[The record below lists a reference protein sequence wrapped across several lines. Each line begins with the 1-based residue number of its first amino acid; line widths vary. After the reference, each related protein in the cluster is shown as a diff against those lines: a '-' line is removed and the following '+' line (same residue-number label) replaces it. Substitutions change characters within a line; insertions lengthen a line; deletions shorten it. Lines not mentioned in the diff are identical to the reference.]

1 MPEDKTTSPKIWIG
15 LFLII
20 IGGLFLLD
28 NFHIIEIPYFIRDIG
43 ILPLFFLVAGAAVF
57 FSTNNKLGGIV
68 LFLIGIFFMG
78 GEFWPIVLMV
88 IGAYFL
94 FSKDRPFRFATKIHM
109 EDDDKEA
116 KDQDKIND
124 MSIFGG
130 GEKTYYTSNFKGG
143 SVISIF
149 GGSEINLNNC
159 KLAEGT
165 NTIDMVTIFGG
176 NTFIVPRDWL
186 IVNEALPLFGGF
198 SDKRVKD
205 PNISY
210 DESKKLVI
218 KGIVIFGGGEI
229 KSY

>member
-1 MPEDKTTSPKIWIG
+1 MPTDRSTSPKIWIG

-28 NFHIIEIPYFIRDIG
+28 NFYIIDVPFFIRDIG
-43 ILPLFFLVAGAAVF
+43 IFPLFFLVAGAAVF
-57 FSTNNKLGGIV
+57 FSTDNKTGGVV

-78 GEFWPIVLMV
+78 SEYWPIILMV
-88 IGAYFL
+88 IGIYFL
-94 FSKDRPFRFATKIHM
+94 FNKNKPFIFVTKINTD
-109 EDDDKEA
+109 EDDNQE
-116 KDQDKIND
+116 KIND
-124 MSIFGG
+124 TSIFGG
-130 GEKTYYTSNFKGG
+130 GEKRYHTSNFRGG
-143 SVISIF
+143 KVTSIF

-159 KLAEGT
+159 QLAEGV

-186 IVNEALPLFGGF
+186 IVNDALPIFGGF

-210 DESKKLVI
+210 DESKKLVF

>member
-1 MPEDKTTSPKIWIG
+1 MPNDKSTSPKIWIG
-15 LFLII
+15 LFLIV

-28 NFHIIEIPYFIRDIG
+28 NFYVIEIPYFIRDIG
-43 ILPLFFLVAGAAVF
+43 IFPLFFLVAGTAVF
-57 FSTNNKLGGIV
+57 FTSENKAGGII

-78 GEFWPIVLMV
+78 SEFWPIILIVLG
-88 IGAYFL
+88 IYFL
-94 FSKDRPFRFATKIHM
+94 ANKNRFSVFVSKVGSVKDEEIND
-109 EDDDKEA
+109 E
-116 KDQDKIND
+116 DKIND

-130 GEKTYYTSNFKGG
+130 GERSYHTSNFKGG
-143 SVISIF
+143 KVTSIF
-149 GGSEINLNNC
+149 GGAEINLTNC
-159 KLAEGT
+159 QLAEGK

-186 IVNEALPLFGGF
+186 IVNDALPIFGGF

-205 PNISY
+205 PNINY
-210 DESKKLVI
+210 DENKKLII